1 MLEGRALQPTGVYF
15 GLLVVVLRVPCAA
28 AKGSSD
34 ANVILFVGVMSFI
47 FLISAIYVAVSCGY
61 YHLVIRAAQRLED
74 TVPADAEEEGC
85 GWSNRG
91 SSSSLQDEM
100 TKRIPS
106 TIEGADAAVK
116 IDSPSK
122 SLDLMASGKVGSL
135 DDGHL
140 GDPVAAAQDLSV
152 SCDRC
157 AHEHGL
163 DPADLDFPEGLAPAG
178 VEIDPGSPDGAVSA
192 ALRQRPPAQSA
203 GFMNLSNSQEVTI
216 LTEGPGPVPRC
227 CTVFDWCSTGSPRLE
242 SQGVPPAS
250 PMAGPPGSPRA
261 PASVPKGRLR
271 L

>member
-1 MLEGRALQPTGVYF
+1 MIEGRALQPSGLRF
-15 GLLVVVLRVPCAA
+15 GLLVVVLQVPCAV

-34 ANVILFVGVMSFI
+34 ANVILFAGVMSFI

-61 YHLVIRAAQRLED
+61 YHLVFRAAQRLED
-74 TVPADAEEEGC
+74 TVPADAEEEVC
-85 GWSNRG
+85 GWSDRG
-91 SSSSLQDEM
+91 SSASSQEET

-106 TIEGADAAVK
+106 TLEGADAAVK
-116 IDSPSK
+116 MDSSSK

-140 GDPVAAAQDLSV
+140 GDPVV
-152 SCDRC
+152 
-157 AHEHGL
+157 GL

-178 VEIDPGSPDGAVSA
+178 VEIDPGSPDAAGPA
-192 ALRQRPPAQSA
+192 ALRQRPPVQSA

-216 LTEGPGPVPRC
+216 LTEGPGPAPRC